1 MDILVVGNGFDL
13 AHGLPTKYWDFME
26 LVSVFKYLKRNTR
39 EKVER
44 NPVFC
49 KLNENIKEYLL
60 SDEVFN
66 TLNHTEVLKE
76 FDNLINNNIF
86 IESFEDRYDLQNKGW
101 IDFEFEISEIIKSL
115 DYLLEFNK
123 ERRKIGSNAKVE
135 DRLKYKMACEFL
147 DKMKNKNV
155 KNDDD
160 VFSEIDFYGE
170 DAKSIIDEMYN
181 ELNNLIRALEI
192 YLGEFVEK
200 VKVEKRLSDIESI
213 PKIDKVISFNY
224 TNTYEKIYDNN
235 RKCDYDYVHGNID
248 INRDK
253 VDNNMVLGIDEYLK
267 EDKDKSIEF
276 IKFKKYFQR
285 LYKET
290 KCLYRVWLEKQRI
303 YCIDENN
310 CEIML
315 TNAKNELE
323 YCNNLYIYG
332 HSLDITDKD
341 ILKELME
348 FPSTKT
354 TIFYYDRDDY
364 ASKIANMVRIVG
376 QDTLKKNCYGEYPK
390 IIFKPIEN

>member
-1 MDILVVGNGFDL
+1 M
-13 AHGLPTKYWDFME
+13 
-26 LVSVFKYLKRNTR
+26 
-39 EKVER
+39 
-44 NPVFC
+44 
-49 KLNENIKEYLL
+49 
-60 SDEVFN
+60 
-66 TLNHTEVLKE
+66 
-76 FDNLINNNIF
+76 
-86 IESFEDRYDLQNKGW
+86 QNKGW

-290 KCLYRVWLEKQRI
+290 KCLYRIWLEKEKE
-303 YCIDENN
+303 YYNN
-310 CEIML
+310 DNEMKFNDN
-315 TNAKNELE
+315 TNTFE

-341 ILKELME
+341 ILKELIE
-348 FPSTKT
+348 FSSTKT
-354 TIFYYDRDDY
+354 TIFYYDKDDY
-364 ASKIANMVRIVG
+364 ATKIANMVRIVG
-376 QDTLKKNCYGEYPK
+376 QDVLNKNYYGEYPK
-390 IIFKPIEN
+390 IVFKEIQK

>member
-13 AHGLPTKYWDFME
+13 AHGLPTRYWDFMKFI
-26 LVSVFKYLKRNTR
+26 LAFKSLKGNTR
-39 EKVER
+39 EKVEKY
-44 NPVFC
+44 PVFC
-49 KLNENIKEYLL
+49 KLNEDIKEYLL
-60 SDEVFN
+60 SNDIINFS
-66 TLNHTEVLKE
+66 NHTEILKE

-86 IESFEDRYDLQNKGW
+86 IEYFEDRCDLQNKGW

-290 KCLYRVWLEKQRI
+290 KCLYRIWLEKEKE
-303 YCIDENN
+303 YYNN
-310 CEIML
+310 DNEMKFNDN
-315 TNAKNELE
+315 TNTFE

-341 ILKELME
+341 ILKELIE
-348 FPSTKT
+348 FSSTKT
-354 TIFYYDRDDY
+354 TIFYYDKDDY
-364 ASKIANMVRIVG
+364 ATKIANMVRIVG
-376 QDTLKKNCYGEYPK
+376 QDVLNKNYYGEYPK
-390 IIFKPIEN
+390 IVFKEIQK